1 MQLLARLIGSPL
13 AGLGGEKEAIAIPRE
28 PRRHAHF
35 GFAVARRDV
44 DVVDVMPEQHLE
56 RPIGYV
62 LRDRPQRGATK
73 NDASARVASAAKLHT
88 RQRHA
93 ARLHPREALPAWCK
107 RWGWSA
113 DELTQAAGVVDRWRA
128 VVFNG
133 VVVEVAVAVDAIG
146 PPGADPL
153 GPWTQLG
160 VGEGDAVITA
170 VEADIGPVGGPLD
183 VERNLPADGQAQSGV
198 PRAQQLVHVRA

>member
-1 MQLLARLIGSPL
+1 MWLTSCSSS
-13 AGLGGEKEAIAIPRE
+13 
-28 PRRHAHF
+28 
-35 GFAVARRDV
+35 
-44 DVVDVMPEQHLE
+44 
-56 RPIGYV
+56 
-62 LRDRPQRGATK
+62 TS
-73 NDASARVASAAKLHT
+73 SARSATSCETDPSAAPPKMMRVLVWPVRPNSIRGSGMLPGYIPAKHS
-88 RQRHA
+88 
-93 ARLHPREALPAWCK
+93 PAWCK